1 MYLKEKLIKYLK
13 IKNIIFMIIGVFNV
27 ITSVAIITSLIAY
40 YIDNLE
46 TALHARAMPSSITY
60 LILGIILMII
70 VAISRKLIG
79 DASFYSSYFEG
90 NLDGYIKYSDL
101 ADVMGKSERKVK
113 SQLNLFRKIYMKG
126 YELKSIDGVEQVV
139 LNSKK
144 CTCQCNNCGALIE
157 KKVYFTGICPY
168 CRSSDL
174 FAKVLTDNRFYSIEN
189 NMSDGLKK
197 PEFYSAKNLKTRKK
211 LFPIF
216 LCIVLSVTLISVMA
230 FLDNISNYNDKDYLR
245 EVLLSGESYSSY
257 ELIKKEIMESIIWD
271 FVIAVVFTPI
281 VYSICKKIKYVFVA
295 DDCSKYFSEIETPF
309 INAEDLTV
317 INKKS
322 GKKRIIKSLRGAIRK
337 RYLKNCTFEKHG
349 GVLKIALAKKIVK
362 DKCPSC
368 GGGIVGAVD
377 EHYKCE
383 YCGNVIMDVILKK

>member
-1 MYLKEKLIKYLK
+1 MYLKDKLIKSLK

-27 ITSVAIITSLIAY
+27 IVSVSIIASLVSY
-40 YIDNLE
+40 YSDNLE
-46 TALHARAMPSSITY
+46 TALHAKAMPSSIAY
-60 LILGIILMII
+60 LIISIILITI
-70 VAISRKLIG
+70 VCISRSLIG

-101 ADVMGKSERKVK
+101 ADVMGKSEKRVK
-113 SQLNLFRKIYMKG
+113 TQLNFFRKIYMKN

-197 PEFYSAKNLKTRKK
+197 PEFYSSGHLSTRKK
-211 LFPIF
+211 LFPLF
-216 LCIVLSVTLISVMA
+216 LCLALAITIISIMA
-230 FLDNISNYNDKDYLR
+230 CLDNITNYNDKDYLR
-245 EVLLSGESYSSY
+245 KVLLSGESYSSY

-295 DDCSKYFSEIETPF
+295 DDCSKYFSETETPF

-322 GKKRIIKSLRGAIRK
+322 DKKRIIKSVRGAIRK
-337 RYLKNCTFEKHG
+337 RYLKNCTFEKHS

-368 GGGIVGAVD
+368 GAGIVGAVD

-383 YCGNVIMDVILKK
+383 YCGNIIMDVIRKK